1 MTAPDLADYDF
12 ALPPELI
19 AQTPTEPRSASR
31 LLLADP
37 LAQHLADHHF
47 ADLVQLLRPGDL
59 LVCNDT
65 RVIPARLFGQRP
77 TGGKVELFLERLL
90 DPQRLLMQLRCS
102 KKPRVGEILSVDGG
116 GRLQLLGR
124 NGGFFE
130 LQALDE
136 SAEALLQRA
145 GHVPLPPYIE
155 RADNAADRERY
166 QTVYARQ
173 AGAVA
178 APTAGL
184 HFDQPLLERLRALGV
199 DIGFVTLHV
208 GAGTFAPLREEQ
220 LASGRLHAERF
231 EVSAAVCRQVQ
242 RARAAGGRVIAVGT
256 TSARTLEAAH
266 DGEQLRPGSG
276 ETTLMLHPGGP
287 PLRAIDALITN
298 FHLPRSSLL
307 LLLASVMG
315 REFMLR
321 AYAHAIAQRYRF
333 YSYGDAMFI
342 PARIGAQP

>member
-124 NGGFFE
+124 DGGFFE

-166 QTVYARQ
+166 
-173 AGAVA
+173 
-178 APTAGL
+178 
-184 HFDQPLLERLRALGV
+184 
-199 DIGFVTLHV
+199 
-208 GAGTFAPLREEQ
+208 
-220 LASGRLHAERF
+220 
-231 EVSAAVCRQVQ
+231 
-242 RARAAGGRVIAVGT
+242 
-256 TSARTLEAAH
+256 
-266 DGEQLRPGSG
+266 
-276 ETTLMLHPGGP
+276 
-287 PLRAIDALITN
+287 
-298 FHLPRSSLL
+298 
-307 LLLASVMG
+307 
-315 REFMLR
+315 
-321 AYAHAIAQRYRF
+321 
-333 YSYGDAMFI
+333 
-342 PARIGAQP
+342 